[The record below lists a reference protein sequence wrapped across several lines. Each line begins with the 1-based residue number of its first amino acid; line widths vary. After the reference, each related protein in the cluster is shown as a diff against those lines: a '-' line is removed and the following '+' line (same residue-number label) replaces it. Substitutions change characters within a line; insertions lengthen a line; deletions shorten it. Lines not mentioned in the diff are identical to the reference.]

1 MPAKKRKIIKN
12 LNANQGFLITG
23 QNNNLSESSVTNNK
37 LTITEDTN
45 LETINQGYQVVGDH
59 NLLSKAKV
67 EDNQLEQLITE
78 NIEEEPVTNLVGI
91 VVEQLTSQSL
101 PTLISSRLSTQI
113 NQLLAI
119 KKMFLINRQE
129 TIEKLRECCDLLEN
143 NMLVGKYAK
152 REERGNYLAVAGKVA
167 GNWTFNLIEATGQAS
182 VAINNTRKRKFAI
195 ENSHNFQEFLS
206 AEEDNLNS
214 FNQTYNSLLS
224 TLQDCDL
231 NQEDV
236 ISEKEPSL
244 FNNRHQIYEIATRI
258 WPAKTHLDAAD
269 MKEAIGS
276 LTENYQLLEAELQ
289 TEEQSVKKLIQLED
303 NEKTTDNQ
311 PNLITEISQ
320 LTNQLAE
327 LKEIAKEK
335 LKSKNL
341 FNKEKITQVREQL
354 LQKYLI
360 NPTSLT
366 ESEQQSLEQKLSKEL
381 LNKLITTQQQLL
393 AKQTELREQF
403 QQTLATTEQIQSLM

>member
-1 MPAKKRKIIKN
+1 MPAKKRKTIKN

-167 GNWTFNLIEATGQAS
+167 GN
-182 VAINNTRKRKFAI
+182 
-195 ENSHNFQEFLS
+195 
-206 AEEDNLNS
+206 
-214 FNQTYNSLLS
+214 
-224 TLQDCDL
+224 
-231 NQEDV
+231 
-236 ISEKEPSL
+236 
-244 FNNRHQIYEIATRI
+244 
-258 WPAKTHLDAAD
+258 
-269 MKEAIGS
+269 
-276 LTENYQLLEAELQ
+276 
-289 TEEQSVKKLIQLED
+289 
-303 NEKTTDNQ
+303 
-311 PNLITEISQ
+311 
-320 LTNQLAE
+320 
-327 LKEIAKEK
+327 
-335 LKSKNL
+335 
-341 FNKEKITQVREQL
+341 
-354 LQKYLI
+354 
-360 NPTSLT
+360 
-366 ESEQQSLEQKLSKEL
+366 
-381 LNKLITTQQQLL
+381 
-393 AKQTELREQF
+393 
-403 QQTLATTEQIQSLM
+403 

>member
-1 MPAKKRKIIKN
+1 
-12 LNANQGFLITG
+12 
-23 QNNNLSESSVTNNK
+23 
-37 LTITEDTN
+37 
-45 LETINQGYQVVGDH
+45 
-59 NLLSKAKV
+59 
-67 EDNQLEQLITE
+67 
-78 NIEEEPVTNLVGI
+78 
-91 VVEQLTSQSL
+91 
-101 PTLISSRLSTQI
+101 
-113 NQLLAI
+113 
-119 KKMFLINRQE
+119 
-129 TIEKLRECCDLLEN
+129 
-143 NMLVGKYAK
+143 
-152 REERGNYLAVAGKVA
+152 
-167 GNWTFNLIEATGQAS
+167 
-182 VAINNTRKRKFAI
+182 
-195 ENSHNFQEFLS
+195 
-206 AEEDNLNS
+206 
-214 FNQTYNSLLS
+214 
-224 TLQDCDL
+224 
-231 NQEDV
+231 
-236 ISEKEPSL
+236 
-244 FNNRHQIYEIATRI
+244 
-258 WPAKTHLDAAD
+258 

-381 LNKLITTQQQLL
+381 LNKLNLTSQQLL